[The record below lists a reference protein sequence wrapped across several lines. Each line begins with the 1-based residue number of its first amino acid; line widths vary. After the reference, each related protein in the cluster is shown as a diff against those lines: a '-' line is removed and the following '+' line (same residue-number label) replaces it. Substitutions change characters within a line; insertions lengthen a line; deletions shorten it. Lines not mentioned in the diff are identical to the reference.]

1 MSKFDDFDNNF
12 NDNEIEKAIRKGKR
26 KSLIRNTIIALVI
39 SVITIGL
46 AIIINNVVYIKSSNE
61 ATVKIEAD
69 IESTVPTGY
78 VSKSNYTQ
86 GFLGGRVDYT
96 VSKKVGDRVVHLDRK
111 SEFYGLNKPLTGY
124 GIQYADIN
132 NSEWNRISTWEDGYR
147 KMLFFHPNINYK
159 KYPNDLSTI
168 NNMSDDK
175 VIEMAISLDKG
186 YSKDE
191 IADIAFDMR
200 NINTKWIWLD
210 TFSETQMSEFKEEVN
225 SNSPES
231 CGIIESQVRG
241 LNYNYNNG
249 NIYSG
254 LTDINGMYNSWLEYL
269 RDGNENNITNEVN
282 KNLYEQLIKDG
293 KDNASNI
300 KILGFIVEGSKDE
313 LNKLVNKPYIK
324 ASTFGVAI
332 DSLYQ

>member
-12 NDNEIEKAIRKGKR
+12 NDNEIKKAIRKGKR

-39 SVITIGL
+39 SVITIIL
-46 AIIINNVVYIKSSNE
+46 AIIINNIVYIKSSNE
-61 ATVKIEAD
+61 AINKIDID

-78 VSKSNYTQ
+78 VSKANFTQ

-96 VSKKVGDRVVHLDRK
+96 VSKKVGDRVVALERK
-111 SEFYGLNKPLTGY
+111 SEFYGLNKPLIGY
-124 GIQYADIN
+124 GIQYSDVT
-132 NSEWNRISTWEDGYR
+132 NSMWDRISTWEDGYR

-159 KYPNDLSTI
+159 KYPNDLSSI

-186 YSKDE
+186 YNKDE

-210 TFSETQMSEFKEEVN
+210 TFSEAQMNEFKEEVN
-225 SNSPES
+225 NNTPES

-241 LNYNYNNG
+241 INYNYNNG

-254 LTDINGMYNSWLEYL
+254 ITDINGMYNSWLNYL
-269 RDGNENNITNEVN
+269 RDGNENNISNEAN

-300 KILGFIVEGSKDE
+300 EILGFIVEGSKNE
-313 LNKLVNKPYIK
+313 LKKLSNKPYIK

-332 DSLYQ
+332 DSLY

>member
-1 MSKFDDFDNNF
+1 MSKFDDFNDNF
-12 NDNEIEKAIRKGKR
+12 NDNEIKKAIRKGKR

-39 SVITIGL
+39 SVITIIL
-46 AIIINNVVYIKSSNE
+46 AIIINNIVYIKSSNE
-61 ATVKIEAD
+61 AINKIDID

-78 VSKSNYTQ
+78 VSKSNFTQ

-96 VSKKVGDRVVHLDRK
+96 VSKKVGDRVVPLERQSK
-111 SEFYGLNKPLTGY
+111 FYGLNKPLIGY
-124 GIQYADIN
+124 GIQYSDVT
-132 NSEWNRISTWEDGYR
+132 NSKWDRISTWEDGYR

-159 KYPNDLSTI
+159 KYPNDLSSI

-186 YSKDE
+186 YNKDE

-210 TFSETQMSEFKEEVN
+210 TFSEAQMNEFKEEVKN
-225 SNSPES
+225 NSPES

-241 LNYNYNNG
+241 INYNNG

-254 LTDINGMYNSWLEYL
+254 ITDINGMYNSWLKYL

-282 KNLYEQLIKDG
+282 KSLYEQLIKDG

-300 KILGFIVEGSKDE
+300 EILGFIVEGSKNE
-313 LNKLVNKPYIK
+313 LKELINKPYIK

-332 DSLYQ
+332 DSLY

>member
-12 NDNEIEKAIRKGKR
+12 NYNEIEKAIRKGKR
-26 KSLIRNTIIALVI
+26 KSLIRNIIIALVI
-39 SVITIGL
+39 SVITTFL
-46 AIIINNVVYIKSSNE
+46 AIIINNIVCIKLFNE
-61 ATVKIEAD
+61 AMYEIDAD
-69 IESTVPTGY
+69 IESTVPTAY

-111 SEFYGLNKPLTGY
+111 SEFYGINKPLTGY
-124 GIQYADIN
+124 GILYADIT

-159 KYPNDLSTI
+159 EYPNDLSAI
-168 NNMSDDK
+168 NNISDDK

-210 TFSETQMSEFKEEVN
+210 TFSKAQMNEFKEEAEN
-225 SNSPES
+225 NAPKS

-241 LNYNYNNG
+241 LNYDYNNG

-254 LTDINGMYNSWLEYL
+254 ITDINGMYNSWLNYL
-269 RDGNENNITNEVN
+269 RDGNENNITNEIN
-282 KNLYEQLIKDG
+282 KNLYNQLIKDG

-300 KILGFIVEGSKDE
+300 KILGFIVEGTKEE
-313 LNKLVNKPYIK
+313 LNEIISKPYIK
-324 ASTFGVAI
+324 AATFGVVV
-332 DSLYQ
+332 DSLY

>member
-1 MSKFDDFDNNF
+1 MSKFDDFNDNF
-12 NDNEIEKAIRKGKR
+12 NDNEIKKAIRKGKR

-39 SVITIGL
+39 SVITIIL
-46 AIIINNVVYIKSSNE
+46 AIIINDIVYIKSSNE
-61 ATVKIEAD
+61 AINKIDID

-78 VSKSNYTQ
+78 VSKSNFTQ

-96 VSKKVGDRVVHLDRK
+96 ISKKVGDRVVPLERK
-111 SEFYGLNKPLTGY
+111 SEFYGLNKPLIGY
-124 GIQYADIN
+124 GIQYSDVT
-132 NSEWNRISTWEDGYR
+132 NSMWDRISTWEDGYR

-159 KYPNDLSTI
+159 KYPNDLSSI

-186 YSKDE
+186 YIKDE

-210 TFSETQMSEFKEEVN
+210 TFSESQMNEFKEEVN
-225 SNSPES
+225 NNTPES

-241 LNYNYNNG
+241 INYNYNNG

-254 LTDINGMYNSWLEYL
+254 ITDINGMYNSWLNYL

-300 KILGFIVEGSKDE
+300 EILGFIVEGSKNDLKE
-313 LNKLVNKPYIK
+313 LINKPYIK

-332 DSLYQ
+332 DSLY

>member
-39 SVITIGL
+39 SVITIII
-46 AIIINNVVYIKSSNE
+46 AIIINNIVYIKSFNE
-61 ATVKIEAD
+61 AMTKINVN
-69 IESTVPTGY
+69 IESTVPTAY
-78 VSKSNYTQ
+78 ASKLNYTQ
-86 GFLGGRVDYT
+86 GFLGVRVDYT
-96 VSKKVGDRVVHLDRK
+96 VSKKVGDRVVHLDSK
-111 SEFYGLNKPLTGY
+111 SESYGINKPLIGQ
-124 GIQYADIN
+124 GILYADIY
-132 NSEWNRISTWEDGYR
+132 NSEWEKINTWEDGYR

-159 KYPNDLSTI
+159 KYQNDLSNI
-168 NNMSDDK
+168 NNMSGDK

-210 TFSETQMSEFKEEVN
+210 TFSETQMNEFKEEVKN
-225 SNSPES
+225 NAPKS

-241 LNYNYNNG
+241 LNYDYNNG

-254 LTDINGMYNSWLEYL
+254 ITDINEMYNSWLNHL
-269 RDGNENNITNEVN
+269 RDGNENNITNEIN

-300 KILGFIVEGSKDE
+300 KILGFIVEGTKEE
-313 LNKLVNKPYIK
+313 LNEIISKPYIK
-324 ASTFGVAI
+324 ASTFGVVV
-332 DSLYQ
+332 DSLY

>member
-1 MSKFDDFDNNF
+1 
-12 NDNEIEKAIRKGKR
+12 
-26 KSLIRNTIIALVI
+26 
-39 SVITIGL
+39 
-46 AIIINNVVYIKSSNE
+46 
-61 ATVKIEAD
+61 
-69 IESTVPTGY
+69 
-78 VSKSNYTQ
+78 
-86 GFLGGRVDYT
+86 
-96 VSKKVGDRVVHLDRK
+96 
-111 SEFYGLNKPLTGY
+111 
-124 GIQYADIN
+124 
-132 NSEWNRISTWEDGYR
+132 
-147 KMLFFHPNINYK
+147 MLFFHPNINYK
-159 KYPNDLSTI
+159 KYPNDLSSI

-210 TFSETQMSEFKEEVN
+210 TFSQAQMREFKEEVKN
-225 SNSPES
+225 NNPKS

-241 LNYNYNNG
+241 INYNYNNG

-254 LTDINGMYNSWLEYL
+254 ITDINGMYNSWLEYL

-300 KILGFIVEGSKDE
+300 KILGFIVEGTKEE
-313 LNKLVNKPYIK
+313 LKEIINKPYIK
-324 ASTFGVAI
+324 ASTFGVSI
-332 DSLYQ
+332 HSLY

>member
-1 MSKFDDFDNNF
+1 MSKFDDFNNNF
-12 NDNEIEKAIRKGKR
+12 DDNEIKNAIKKAKR

-39 SVITIGL
+39 SVITISL
-46 AIIINNVVYIKSSNE
+46 AIIINNIVYIKSSNE
-61 ATVKIEAD
+61 AMGKID
-69 IESTVPTGY
+69 VNIESTIPSGY
-78 VSKSNYTQ
+78 VSKANYTQ

-111 SEFYGLNKPLTGY
+111 SESYGLNKPLIGY

-132 NSEWNRISTWEDGYR
+132 NSEWEKISTWEDGYR
-147 KMLFFHPNINYK
+147 KMLFFHPNISYK

-168 NNMSDDK
+168 SNMSDDK
-175 VIEMAISLDKG
+175 VIEMSISLDKG

-210 TFSETQMSEFKEEVN
+210 TFSETQMSEFKEEVKN
-225 SNSPES
+225 NSPES
-231 CGIIESQVRG
+231 CGIMESQVRG
-241 LNYNYNNG
+241 INYNYNNG

-254 LTDINGMYNSWLEYL
+254 IIDINGIYNSWLEYL

-282 KNLYEQLIKDG
+282 KNLYEQLIEDG

-300 KILGFIVEGSKDE
+300 KILGFIVEGTKEE
-313 LNKLVNKPYIK
+313 LNELVNKPYIK
-324 ASTFGVAI
+324 ASTFGVVI
-332 DSLYQ
+332 DSLY

>member
-12 NDNEIEKAIRKGKR
+12 NDNEIKKAIRKRKI

-39 SVITIGL
+39 SVITIIL
-46 AIIINNVVYIKSSNE
+46 AIIINNIVYIKSSNE
-61 ATVKIEAD
+61 AINKIDID

-78 VSKSNYTQ
+78 VSKSNFTQ

-96 VSKKVGDRVVHLDRK
+96 VSKKVGDRVVALERK
-111 SEFYGLNKPLTGY
+111 SEFYGLNKPLIGY
-124 GIQYADIN
+124 GIQYSDVN
-132 NSEWNRISTWEDGYR
+132 NSELDRISTWEDGYR

-159 KYPNDLSTI
+159 EYPNDLSNI
-168 NNMSDDK
+168 NNMSEDK

-210 TFSETQMSEFKEEVN
+210 TFSKAQMNEFKEEVN
-225 SNSPES
+225 NNTPES

-241 LNYNYNNG
+241 INYNYNNG

-254 LTDINGMYNSWLEYL
+254 ITDINGMYNSWLNYL

-282 KNLYEQLIKDG
+282 KSLYEQLIKDG

-300 KILGFIVEGSKDE
+300 KILGFIVEGSKNE
-313 LNKLVNKPYIK
+313 LKKISNKPYIK

-332 DSLYQ
+332 DSLY

>member
-1 MSKFDDFDNNF
+1 MSKFDDFNDNF
-12 NDNEIEKAIRKGKR
+12 NDNEIKKAIRKGKR
-26 KSLIRNTIIALVI
+26 KSLIRNTIVALII
-39 SVITIGL
+39 SVITIIL
-46 AIIINNVVYIKSSNE
+46 AIIINNIVYIKSSNE
-61 ATVKIEAD
+61 AINKIDID

-78 VSKSNYTQ
+78 VSKSNFTQ

-96 VSKKVGDRVVHLDRK
+96 ISKKVGDRVVALERK
-111 SEFYGLNKPLTGY
+111 SKFYGLNKPLTGY
-124 GIQYADIN
+124 GIQYSDVT
-132 NSEWNRISTWEDGYR
+132 NSKWDRISTWEDGYR

-159 KYPNDLSTI
+159 KYPNDLSSI

-210 TFSETQMSEFKEEVN
+210 TFSQAQMREFKEEVKN
-225 SNSPES
+225 NNPKS

-241 LNYNYNNG
+241 INYNNG

-254 LTDINGMYNSWLEYL
+254 ITDINGMYNSWLEYL

-300 KILGFIVEGSKDE
+300 EILGFIVEGSKNDLKE
-313 LNKLVNKPYIK
+313 LINKPYIK

-332 DSLYQ
+332 DPLY

>member
-1 MSKFDDFDNNF
+1 MSKFDDFNNNF
-12 NDNEIEKAIRKGKR
+12 NDNEIKKAIRKGKR

-39 SVITIGL
+39 SVITIIS
-46 AIIINNVVYIKSSNE
+46 AIIINNIVYIKSSNE
-61 ATVKIEAD
+61 VMNKID
-69 IESTVPTGY
+69 VNIESTVPTGY

-111 SEFYGLNKPLTGY
+111 SEFYGINKPLTGY
-124 GIQYADIN
+124 GFQYADIT
-132 NSEWNRISTWEDGYR
+132 NSDWNRISTWEDGYR

-168 NNMSDDK
+168 NNISDDK
-175 VIEMAISLDKG
+175 IIEMAISLDKG

-191 IADIAFDMR
+191 LADIAFDMR

-210 TFSETQMSEFKEEVN
+210 TFSQAQMNEFKEEVK
-225 SNSPES
+225 SNNPKS

-241 LNYNYNNG
+241 INYNYNNG

-254 LTDINGMYNSWLEYL
+254 ITDINGIYNSWLEYL
-269 RDGNENNITNEVN
+269 RDGNENNITSEIN
-282 KNLYEQLIKDG
+282 KKLYEQLIKDG
-293 KDNASNI
+293 KDNASNV
-300 KILGFIVEGSKDE
+300 KILGFIVEGTKEE
-313 LNKLVNKPYIK
+313 LNELINKPYIK
-324 ASTFGVAI
+324 ASTLGVAI
-332 DSLYQ
+332 DSLY

>member
-12 NDNEIEKAIRKGKR
+12 NDNEIKKAIRKGKR

-39 SVITIGL
+39 SVITIIL
-46 AIIINNVVYIKSSNE
+46 AIIINNIVYIKSFNE
-61 ATVKIEAD
+61 AMHKIDAN

-111 SEFYGLNKPLTGY
+111 SESYGLNKPLIGY
-124 GIQYADIN
+124 GIQYVDIN
-132 NSEWNRISTWEDGYR
+132 NSEWEKISTWEDGYR
-147 KMLFFHPNINYK
+147 KMIFFHPNINYK
-159 KYPNDLSTI
+159 KYPNDLSSI

-210 TFSETQMSEFKEEVN
+210 TFSKAQMNEFKEEVK
-225 SNSPES
+225 SNDPTS

-241 LNYNYNNG
+241 LNYDYNNG

-254 LTDINGMYNSWLEYL
+254 ITDINGMYNSWLNYL

-300 KILGFIVEGSKDE
+300 KILGFIVEGSKKE
-313 LNKLVNKPYIK
+313 LNELVNKPYIK
-324 ASTFGVAI
+324 ASTFGVVI
-332 DSLYQ
+332 DSLY

>member
-1 MSKFDDFDNNF
+1 MTLKNH
-12 NDNEIEKAIRKGKR
+12 G
-26 KSLIRNTIIALVI
+26 
-39 SVITIGL
+39 
-46 AIIINNVVYIKSSNE
+46 AIIINNIVYIKSSNE
-61 ATVKIEAD
+61 AINKIDMD

-78 VSKSNYTQ
+78 VSKSNFTQ

-96 VSKKVGDRVVHLDRK
+96 VSKKVGDRVVALERK
-111 SEFYGLNKPLTGY
+111 SEFYGLNKPLIGY
-124 GIQYADIN
+124 GIQYSDVT
-132 NSEWNRISTWEDGYR
+132 NSMWDRISTWEDGYR
-147 KMLFFHPNINYK
+147 KMLFFHPDINYK
-159 KYPNDLSTI
+159 EYPNDLSTI

-175 VIEMAISLDKG
+175 VIEMSISLDKG
-186 YSKDE
+186 YTKDE

-210 TFSETQMSEFKEEVN
+210 TFSEAQMNEFKEEVN
-225 SNSPES
+225 NNTPES

-241 LNYNYNNG
+241 INYNNG

-254 LTDINGMYNSWLEYL
+254 ITDINGMYNSWLNYL
-269 RDGNENNITNEVN
+269 SNGNENNITNEVN

-300 KILGFIVEGSKDE
+300 KILGFIVEGTKEE
-313 LNKLVNKPYIK
+313 LNEIINKPYIK

-332 DSLYQ
+332 DSLY

>member
-12 NDNEIEKAIRKGKR
+12 NDNEIKNAIRKGKR

-39 SVITIGL
+39 SVITIIL
-46 AIIINNVVYIKSSNE
+46 AIIINNIVYIKSSNE
-61 ATVKIEAD
+61 AINKIDID

-78 VSKSNYTQ
+78 VSKSNFTQ

-96 VSKKVGDRVVHLDRK
+96 VSKKVGDRVVALERK
-111 SEFYGLNKPLTGY
+111 SKFYGLNKPLTGY
-124 GIQYADIN
+124 GIQYSDVT
-132 NSEWNRISTWEDGYR
+132 NSKWDRISTWEDGYR

-159 KYPNDLSTI
+159 EYPNDLSNI
-168 NNMSDDK
+168 NNMSEDK

-191 IADIAFDMR
+191 LYDIAFDMR

-210 TFSETQMSEFKEEVN
+210 TFSEAQMNEFKEEVK
-225 SNSPES
+225 SNDPKS

-241 LNYNYNNG
+241 LNYDYNNG

-254 LTDINGMYNSWLEYL
+254 ITDINGMYNSWLNYL

-282 KNLYEQLIKDG
+282 KKLYEQLIKDG

-300 KILGFIVEGSKDE
+300 KILGFIVEGTKEE
-313 LNKLVNKPYIK
+313 LKEIINKPYIK

-332 DSLYQ
+332 DSLY